1 VHRHEVEALVVE
13 LDEAPIRPVQPL
25 LAPGPFVA
33 AYPGVED
40 EVVISGAGHLERIE
54 LETPETLDRRKDRCR
69 LCRERARRSQEVAS
83 NEKPASVIG

>member
-1 VHRHEVEALVVE
+1 
-13 LDEAPIRPVQPL
+13 
-25 LAPGPFVA
+25 
-33 AYPGVED
+33 VED